1 MTYFIMIIV
10 IMTPRTI
17 TTAAEAAAMMTMWRV
32 DNPEETGTG
41 AALDTIVV
49 ACGSVTVVILIAA

>member
-1 MTYFIMIIV
+1 MITV

-17 TTAAEAAAMMTMWRV
+17 TTAAEAAAMMTVYRV

-41 AALDTIVV
+41 PVLGSVVV
-49 ACGSVTVVILIAA
+49 ACGLVTVVIAIAV